1 MRDENEGGG
10 WIGGGVGR
18 RKGMDRRRG
27 RSQKGMDRRRGRSQE
42 GDG

>member
-1 MRDENEGGG
+1 MPQKNVRDENEGGG

-27 RSQKGMDRRRGRSQE
+27 RSQKGDREEE
-42 GDG
+42 G